1 MLLWVPAFAGTNG
14 CYRASTDGDL
24 FDVHQLRLK
33 PALRLFEM
41 SPEAVS
47 LTEPVRR

>member
-1 MLLWVPAFAGTNG
+1 MLVWVPAFAGTNG
-14 CYRASTDGDL
+14 WHRATTDA
-24 FDVHQLRLK
+24 HQLRLK

-47 LTEPVRR
+47 LT